1 MTGFKRCS
9 GCQVEKSVTEFHKNR
24 VMADG
29 FANQCKICTAASK
42 KKWSQSEKGLA
53 TQKRYART
61 ETALK
66 NQRKCALRTK
76 YGMSVEEYDKMLEAQ
91 GGVCAI
97 CKGPSKRKNG
107 LFDVDHDHKTGK
119 VRGLL
124 CHGCNTGIGLLGDDP
139 RVWERA
145 IKIVGLIESGE
156 LKRETLPH
164 GLGLLIGKA
173 EVFNRLGPPPN

>member
-1 MTGFKRCS
+1 
-9 GCQVEKSVTEFHKNR
+9 
-24 VMADG
+24 MADG
-29 FANQCKICTAASK
+29 LANQCRACTAISK
-42 KKWSQSEKGLA
+42 KKWSQSPKGKL
-53 TQKRYART
+53 TQQEYAQTEVFKRNCRV
-61 ETALK
+61 
-66 NQRKCALRTK
+66 QALRRK
-76 YGMSVEEYDKMLEAQ
+76 YRMSIEDYDRMLAAQ

-145 IKIVGLIESGE
+145 IKIAGLVESGE
-156 LKRETLPH
+156 LKHVMLPN
-164 GLGLLIGKA
+164 GQGFLEGNQEA
-173 EVFNRLGPPPN
+173 FDRVNAA